1 MNRMPVSPLV
11 MKALELAENRL
22 GIDELSRRLGAPE
35 TTIRDWRMGFATMP
49 ERKWFKLVDIVMDLQ
64 PGWDND

>member
-35 TTIRDWRMGFATMP
+35 TTIRDWRMGFASMP

>member
-49 ERKWFKLVDIVMDLQ
+49 ERKWFRLVDIVMDLQ

>member
-11 MKALELAENRL
+11 MRALELAENRL

>member
-22 GIDELSRRLGAPE
+22 GIDELSAGS
-35 TTIRDWRMGFATMP
+35 
-49 ERKWFKLVDIVMDLQ
+49 VVMDFQ